1 MPFEGGWVQCDVCG
15 RWCHGE
21 CAGLDR
27 QQAEETEHYTC
38 RCGVSLS
45 LLLPAA
51 SLSRSS
57 LPPLS
62 LSRSPLPPLSS
73 TAVAASL
80 SS

>member
-45 LLLPAA
+45 LLPAA

-62 LSRSPLPPLSS
+62 SA
-73 TAVAASL
+73 AVAASL

>member
-38 RCGVSLS
+38 RCRVSLS

-62 LSRSPLPPLSS
+62 SA
-73 TAVAASL
+73 AVAASL